1 MNMGAFI
8 SVAKGSTE
16 EPYLLEIKYS
26 GGPENQNS
34 IILVGKG

>member
-8 SVAKGSTE
+8 SVAKGSVE

-26 GGPENQNS
+26 GNPENHS
-34 IILVGKG
+34 CIALIGKG